1 MKPVALIEQLIEQ
14 PHGFGFFQALNL
26 LERWFAREQGQSR
39 AQMLSTR
46 VAFRNSLSMAFPA
59 SEIESLRVV
68 WRELKEAETA
78 SAPPPVR
85 AIEQLERIELT
96 PAFMGLLGAGGAL
109 PSHYTETLAGRE
121 TYQRDGAARAF
132 MDIFLHRALALF
144 YQAWRK
150 HRLALQ
156 FEADRRNQFL
166 PLVLAVAGI
175 GHHSLRERLHA
186 RQAGVADD
194 ALAHFAGSLQRR
206 PVSAHTIERVLAYYF
221 RIGVKLEQF
230 VGRWFQLPKSNQSTV
245 GLSNMTLGRDMVVG
259 ERVWQRDLRLRLT
272 LGPLSRER
280 FQRFLPGGAGALALR
295 ELLGLLSG
303 PTLEYEVRLE
313 LLAKDVS
320 GTVLGAADAPRLGW
334 DSFLVTQPQT
344 GSRTDAGYD
353 LLALA

>member
-1 MKPVALIEQLIEQ
+1 MKPIALVEQLIEQ

-26 LERWFAREQGQSR
+26 LERWFAREQGVGR
-39 AQMLSTR
+39 NEMLATR

-59 SEIESLRVV
+59 SEIESLRAV
-68 WRELKEAETA
+68 WKELKNAATA
-78 SAPPPVR
+78 SAPPPAR
-85 AIEQLERIELT
+85 AIEALERIELT
-96 PAFMGLLGAGGAL
+96 PAFMGLLGATGAL
-109 PSHYTETLAGRE
+109 PSHYTETLAARE
-121 TYQRDGAARAF
+121 AFQRDGAARAF
-132 MDIFLHRALALF
+132 MDIFLHRAVALF

-156 FEADRRNQFL
+156 FEADRHNQFL

-175 GHHSLRERLHA
+175 GHRSLRQRLHA
-186 RQAGVADD
+186 GQGGVADD

-206 PVSAHTIERVLAYYF
+206 PVSARTIEQVLSYYF

-230 VGRWFQLPKSNQSTV
+230 VGRWFQLPKANQSTM

-259 ERVWQRDLRLRLT
+259 ERIWQRDLRLRLT

-280 FQRFLPGGAGALALR
+280 FQRFLPGGTGALALR

-313 LLAKDVS
+313 LHAQELGGA
-320 GTVLGAADAPRLGW
+320 VLGAADAPRLGW
-334 DSFLVTQPQT
+334 DSFLVTQLQT